1 MSGHLNI
8 DAHVQISMT
17 VTLDVFDAFPLEPEH
32 RSGLRAGR
40 NFQRGLAVQSGHLD
54 ISAQSRLNE
63 AYWYLAQQIIAV
75 ALKDFVWFNV
85 EKKKETPRGPP
96 SKPAPPIASRARGGA
111 C

>member
-40 NFQRGLAVQSGHLD
+40 NFQWGFSGQRRHLD
-54 ISAQSRLNE
+54 ISAQGCLNE

-75 ALKDFVWFNV
+75 ALKDFMRFNV
-85 EKKKETPRGPP
+85 ENNIEITRGCS
-96 SKPAPPIASRARGGA
+96 SKAGLAI
-111 C
+111 